1 MIPFSPGPA
10 LRAAGPAV
18 AAALPAGMPGRWP
31 ARLAVVLATDVAA
44 RRFGRPGITIIG
56 ITPGD
61 GKQFPPAKQLAAD
74 AVGTAGW
81 VGATALLTAAADRLR
96 VPQAVTAVLLGAA
109 VYAGDLKGRAF
120 AERARAAAEQARA
133 AADQARARLDDT
145 PEAQPAP

>member
-18 AAALPAGMPGRWP
+18 AAVLPAGMPGRWP

-44 RRFGRPGITIIG
+44 RRFGRPGVMVIG
-56 ITPGD
+56 ITPGE
-61 GKQFPPAKQLAAD
+61 GKEFPPAKQLAAD

-96 VPQAVTAVLLGAA
+96 VPPAVTAVLLGAA

-120 AERARAAAEQARA
+120 AEQARA
-133 AADQARARLDDT
+133 AADQARAQLDET
-145 PEAQPAP
+145 PEEEPAP